1 MFATRLMEL
10 KDMDN
15 SQYGDVQILDDLQ
28 SGDNDA
34 ARSAAF
40 QAGELG
46 LAAAI
51 PLLCE
56 RIKSENIGVQE
67 ASEFA
72 LRKIRGPET
81 IGGLLPL
88 LNSDEAPVRNVAMDI
103 LREIGVDGIDLMVP
117 VLRGDDPDLRIFISD
132 ILGYCA
138 SHQSALLLG
147 EALLKDPDVNVRYQA
162 AVSLG
167 NLAFP
172 ESVGALCQAM
182 LDEEWVQFAV
192 VEALAKIND
201 PAALNALIKLLPTSS
216 PLVSAAIIDAL
227 GELGDIKIIPML
239 FNSLES
245 VNTIIRHKI
254 VKAIVNILSGKSLSL
269 LAPKSQER
277 LREYLLDALNDNDEE
292 IRIAALQ
299 GLSSI
304 GTDEATRDIFSLA
317 KELDPD
323 RKPDLYEAAIRAI
336 AAIGYN
342 DVVRDAL
349 RGEDETMAMI
359 AMEACQIMETAA
371 PLEEIKNL
379 FWRSG
384 RDMQRAAVAEVAQLG
399 NCDDV
404 PFFLSVIDQCND
416 AEVLKS
422 ALAFFGNQH
431 ACPDVEDVV
440 FQQVDHR
447 YIDVKEMA
455 LEACI
460 NLHTPTL
467 NEKFRERAKS
477 DDPMQRMMAIYALGR
492 YSVQENIS
500 EITDAL
506 EDADPTIRRV
516 AVEAFVNMGSAAE
529 RYLPRLLPRL
539 FDEDKDVRLALV
551 DLLGQ
556 IGTPSVMQHLV
567 TALRDENEWVR
578 IRAIEALGV
587 NRNAEAVPT
596 LAAMLETAN
605 PMIALRII
613 EALGRIG
620 GNMAFGVLLGLTDNE
635 DPEIQ
640 GAAADAVAAIQAEQV

>member
-1 MFATRLMEL
+1 MSME
-10 KDMDN
+10 N
-15 SQYGDVQILDDLQ
+15 SQYGADQILDALQ
-28 SGDNDA
+28 SGDNED

-40 QAGELG
+40 AAGDAQLEE
-46 LAAAI
+46 AV
-51 PLLCE
+51 PLLCV

-67 ASEFA
+67 AAEYA
-72 LRKIRGPET
+72 LRKIRGPKT
-81 IGGLLPL
+81 ISAILPL
-88 LNSDEAPVRNVAMDI
+88 LASDEAPVRNVVMDI
-103 LREIGVDGIDLMVP
+103 LREIGVDGIEIMQP
-117 VLRGDDPDLRIFISD
+117 YLRGEDADLRIFIAD
-132 ILGYCA
+132 ILGYCR
-138 SHQSALLLG
+138 SFQSAMLLG
-147 EALLKDPDVNVRYQA
+147 DALLKDPEVNVRYQA

-172 ESVGALCQAM
+172 ESVNSLRQAM
-182 LDEEWVQFAV
+182 HDEEWVQFAV

-201 PAALNALIKLLPTSS
+201 PAAISALIKLLPVSS

-227 GELGDIKIIPML
+227 GELGDIKTIPML
-239 FNSLES
+239 FNSLEN
-245 VNTIIRHKI
+245 VNVVIRHKI
-254 VKAIVNILSGKSLSL
+254 VKAIVQILSGRSLSL

-277 LREYLLDALNDNDEE
+277 LRAYLLDALTDNDEE
-292 IRIAALQ
+292 IQIAALQ
-299 GLSSI
+299 GLSAI
-304 GTDEATRDIFSLA
+304 GTNEASNDIISLA
-317 KELDPD
+317 KTIDPE
-323 RKPDLYEAAIRAI
+323 RNAELYEAAIRAL

-349 RGEDETMAMI
+349 RSEDETNVMI
-359 AMEACQIMETAA
+359 AMEACQLMEDQR

-379 FWRSG
+379 FWRVG
-384 RDMQRAAVAEVAQLG
+384 RDLQRAAIAEVAQLG

-404 PFFLSVIDQCND
+404 PFFLSVMDECKD

-422 ALAFFGNQH
+422 TLAFFGNQH

-440 FQQVDHR
+440 FSQLDHR
-447 YIDVKEMA
+447 YVDVKEMA

-460 NLHTPTL
+460 NLHSPAL
-467 NEKFRERAKS
+467 NERFRERARG
-477 DDPMQRMMAIYALGR
+477 DDPMQRMMAVYALGR

-506 EDADPTIRRV
+506 EDADPAIRRV
-516 AVEAFVNMGSAAE
+516 AVEAFLNMGGAAE

-556 IGTPSVMQHLV
+556 IGTSTVMPHLI

-587 NRNAEAVPT
+587 NRHFEAVNT
-596 LAAMLETAN
+596 LASMLEDAS
-605 PMIALRII
+605 PMIAFRII

-620 GNMAFGVLLGLTDNE
+620 GNVAFSVLLSLTDND

-640 GAAADAVAAIQAEQV
+640 HAAADAVAAIQAEQE

>member
-1 MFATRLMEL
+1 MENSQFEDMEL
-10 KDMDN
+10 LEELKTGSN
-15 SQYGDVQILDDLQ
+15 DV
-28 SGDNDA
+28 
-34 ARSAAF
+34 AREAAF
-40 QAGELG
+40 AAGELG
-46 LAAAI
+46 LAAAV

-67 ASEFA
+67 AAEFA

-81 IGGLLPL
+81 IAALLPL
-88 LNSDEAPVRNVAMDI
+88 LNSEEAPVRNVAMDI
-103 LREIGVDGIDLMVP
+103 LREIGVDGIDIMLP
-117 VLRGDDPDLRIFISD
+117 VLRGNDADLRIFITD

-138 SHQSALLLG
+138 SHQSALLLS
-147 EALLKDPDVNVRYQA
+147 EALLKDPEVNVRYQA

-201 PAALNALIKLLPTSS
+201 PAAISALIKLLPTSS

-239 FNSLES
+239 FNSLENVS
-245 VNTIIRHKI
+245 AIIRHKI
-254 VKAIVNILSGKSLSL
+254 VKAIINILSGKSLSL

-277 LREYLLDALNDNDEE
+277 LREYLLDALTDNDEE
-292 IRIAALQ
+292 IQAAALQ
-299 GLSSI
+299 GLSAI
-304 GTDEATRDIFSLA
+304 GTEEAANDIFSLA
-317 KELDPD
+317 ASLDPD
-323 RKPDLYEAAIRAI
+323 RNPDLYEKAIRAI
-336 AAIGYN
+336 ASIGYN
-342 DVVRDAL
+342 GVIRDAL
-349 RGEDETMAMI
+349 RGDDETRAMI
-359 AMEACQIMETAA
+359 AMEACQLMEENV

-379 FWRSG
+379 FWRAS
-384 RDMQRAAVAEVAQLG
+384 RDMRRAAVAEVAQLG
-399 NCDDV
+399 GSDDV
-404 PFFLSVIDQCND
+404 PFFLSVLDKCDD
-416 AEVLKS
+416 AEVIKS

-431 ACPDVEDVV
+431 DSPEVEDIV
-440 FQQVDHR
+440 FRQVDHK

-455 LEACI
+455 IEACI
-460 NLHTPTL
+460 NLHSARL
-467 NEKFRERAKS
+467 NAKFRERAKN

-492 YSVQENIS
+492 YSVAENIA

-506 EDADPTIRRV
+506 EDADPAVRRV
-516 AVEAFVNMGSAAE
+516 AVEAFVNMGQGAE

-551 DLLGQ
+551 DLFGQ
-556 IGTPSVMQHLV
+556 IGTPAVMPHLI

-587 NRNAEAVPT
+587 NRNTEAVTT
-596 LAAMLETAN
+596 LASMLEN
-605 PMIALRII
+605 GSPMIVLRVI

-620 GNMAFGVLLGLTDNE
+620 GNVAFSVLLSLTGNDE
-635 DPEIQ
+635 PEIQ
-640 GAAADAVAAIQAEQV
+640 AAAADAVATIQAEQE